1 MEAGRLPRNSSSAIS
16 KWIMRNLGW
25 TYRSL
30 DKLQDAEEL
39 EALLRDE
46 EMCYKESK
54 LHWVSQS
61 TSLAAVEADFEY
73 LEQCQKKYGSDKPE
87 MIILKM
93 SELPEKKSDK
103 DDLQP
108 RDFKVPRISICLFP
122 QLVKMVRV
130 QPEEREDAVLDSD
143 WSTEEVTLKLGAG
156 ATSNDNMSEMGQE
169 LRIQIISGTA
179 KDRRQ
184 ETADEEDAGIGMVR
198 LRGRDCWSR
207 RWRTIMRQEGIPS
220 DGRDNYTEEEIRV
233 KSDEYGTCVRFGQLR
248 EIRDTN
254 QSSREFHN
262 LAERFSWHSDGNQRN
277 FPASSLEDS
286 IGETRTTAE
295 TDGEKPGEE
304 RTRAMPFS
312 ENSISLR
319 DLKRTDHGE
328 GQRFPE
334 EHIWLLNDMA

>member
-1 MEAGRLPRNSSSAIS
+1 
-16 KWIMRNLGW
+16 MRNLAW

-73 LEQCQKKYGSDKPE
+73 LEQCQKKYG
-87 MIILKM
+87 
-93 SELPEKKSDK
+93 
-103 DDLQP
+103 
-108 RDFKVPRISICLFP
+108 RDFKVPRISIYLSP

-130 QPEEREDAVLDSD
+130 QREEREDAVLDSD
-143 WSTEEVTLKLGAG
+143 WVNAGSKRYNQEKRHHIVYGPRIGGRKPLMKRTRALGW
-156 ATSNDNMSEMGQE
+156 
-169 LRIQIISGTA
+169 SGFEA
-179 KDRRQ
+179 
-184 ETADEEDAGIGMVR
+184 ESH
-198 LRGRDCWSR
+198 CWSR

-262 LAERFSWHSDGNQRN
+262 LAERFSWRADGNQRN

-304 RTRAMPFS
+304 KNQSNAIFREYRYSDGLKWSARRSMVTAS
-312 ENSISLR
+312 DEIESIQPCRSLER
-319 DLKRTDHGE
+319 GKEPLIEASAEAPKTGE
-328 GQRFPE
+328 E
-334 EHIWLLNDMA
+334 EWRRMEETSQGDCNGTIEDWQ